1 MVNLIVSIILGL
13 TIIALAITCIK
24 EKKIFLKSYSM
35 FYAPLLL
42 IMIALFLYGLAE
54 ESEIKL
60 VFDAIANS
68 VSAIAFKD
76 NFKAFKPEIQ
86 ADFWFVINYYLGLI
100 VIGFITFSCAI
111 DLVFKT
117 FLNEVKR
124 VFIRNNAVVVLM
136 DDDEEAK
143 LFLDSCDKKYVI
155 LDKKNKELEKEL
167 LDKNI
172 CYFVGLNDKNINK
185 FKNKNAKIVS
195 FIKDPQ
201 VQIIVINLL
210 KNTELLSYLEVN
222 DDMRFGVVEMVKNNS
237 NINLFNKYD
246 IIADEF
252 ILNHSISKYLS
263 SSMIDRNTA
272 SLKSDVDV
280 SMFMIGFGKVNANLY
295 LELIKNNQYTKI
307 IDQKITTYPVRYNIF
322 SRMDIDT
329 SNLNHNL
336 RRIRYIT
343 PSDEYLPWPEDSFI
357 PNKYIGDINSFEF
370 YNNIKNN
377 IVNKG
382 LNVFIVSLGNDL
394 TNIDMALKINDRLKS
409 WKFNSEA
416 IIFVRVRDSKNLNLK
431 IADNIIAFGSDDDVI
446 TKDAI
451 VNQSILEIS
460 KKRAAY
466 YANSDDVEGVWRLL
480 PLAKRL
486 SNKNSIFSIIHKLGL
501 LGITVDR
508 IKENSISVDEYLKI
522 YDVNNEIIKMDNKIE
537 YPLKF
542 SKLINPRNVLAF
554 IEHNRW
560 NVEMITKGYVPM
572 KKSLFK
578 VEGKK
583 FIKDD
588 LDEKLHG
595 CITTSEGL
603 DEYFDIFASMLQKEN
618 NISYEDAYKMVENK
632 KYDYEIMDQAYDLLS
647 NIGYYLKIK
656 E

>member
-1 MVNLIVSIILGL
+1 
-13 TIIALAITCIK
+13 
-24 EKKIFLKSYSM
+24 
-35 FYAPLLL
+35 
-42 IMIALFLYGLAE
+42 
-54 ESEIKL
+54 
-60 VFDAIANS
+60 
-68 VSAIAFKD
+68 
-76 NFKAFKPEIQ
+76 
-86 ADFWFVINYYLGLI
+86 
-100 VIGFITFSCAI
+100 
-111 DLVFKT
+111 
-117 FLNEVKR
+117 
-124 VFIRNNAVVVLM
+124 
-136 DDDEEAK
+136 
-143 LFLDSCDKKYVI
+143 
-155 LDKKNKELEKEL
+155 
-167 LDKNI
+167 
-172 CYFVGLNDKNINK
+172 
-185 FKNKNAKIVS
+185 
-195 FIKDPQ
+195 
-201 VQIIVINLL
+201 
-210 KNTELLSYLEVN
+210 
-222 DDMRFGVVEMVKNNS
+222 
-237 NINLFNKYD
+237 
-246 IIADEF
+246 
-252 ILNHSISKYLS
+252 
-263 SSMIDRNTA
+263 MIDRNTA

-501 LGITVDR
+501 LGITIDR
-508 IKENSISVDEYLKI
+508 IKENSISMDEYLKI